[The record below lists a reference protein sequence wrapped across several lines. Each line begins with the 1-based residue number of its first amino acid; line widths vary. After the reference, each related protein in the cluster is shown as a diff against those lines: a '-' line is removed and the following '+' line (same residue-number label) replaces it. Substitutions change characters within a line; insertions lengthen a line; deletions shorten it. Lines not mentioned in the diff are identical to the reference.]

1 VTRPAEAA
9 REPLAVTLAPMR
21 WWHVEEVHRLEV
33 QLFSPDTWS
42 QETFWSE
49 LAAPQRWYTV
59 ATTEYGEVLGYCGLA
74 VSGADADLQTI
85 AVAPQGQG
93 RGLGRR
99 LLTTLVDQAAEQG
112 ATSLMLEV
120 RADNEP
126 AIALYRSVGFDRIA
140 VRRRY
145 YQPGDIDAH
154 IMRLRPIRAT
164 RSDVEP

>member
-1 VTRPAEAA
+1 
-9 REPLAVTLAPMR
+9 MR

-59 ATTEYGEVLGYCGLA
+59 ATTENGEVLGYCGLV
-74 VSGADADLQTI
+74 VSGADADVQTI

-93 RGLGRR
+93 HGLGRR
-99 LLTTLVDQAAEQG
+99 LLTTLADQAVEQG
-112 ATSLMLEV
+112 ATSLLLEV

-126 AIALYRSVGFDRIA
+126 AIALYRSFGFDRIA

-154 IMRLRPIRAT
+154 IMRLRPIRGH
-164 RSDVEP
+164 V